1 MKIKKIA
8 ILSQALVL
16 SAAMVPMVSAA
27 SENWGPQD
35 RATFTWDK
43 PASYPVFNSI
53 TNNPTLGDERNFV
66 RVREADTNDTYSDN
80 VDLEVG
86 KEYEVYTYVH
96 NNASASLNESGKGIA
111 SGVMI
116 KAELPTKLSAGE
128 AAVVK
133 STITADN
140 TNPKSVYDT
149 AFMHAN
155 SSVYLRYVPNSAVI
169 HNAGSADG
177 QILDADSLFGA
188 GAGYAYYNSDW
199 GLIPGCNEYAGYVTY
214 RVKVDQPDF
223 TIDKTAAVNDS
234 EEYADEVSAKPGDTV
249 EFKINYKNN
258 GTTAQENV
266 TVHDNMPEGLEYVA
280 GSTYIT
286 TTADSEGKS
295 APDGYLF
302 DAGLNIG
309 NFQAGEIATIT
320 YSAKVSSSTEDFDCG
335 DTVVYNDASVASPN
349 GTEYDKVKIK
359 VTRDDCLPAELP
371 KTGPTEIIAASIILL
386 LIGIGGTYWI
396 VSLNRVRKVT
406 SAAAGEEKSPS
417 DIVKD
422 GFIEK

>member
-16 SAAMVPMVSAA
+16 TAAMVPMVSAA
-27 SENWGPQD
+27 SESWGPQD

-43 PASYPVFNSI
+43 PASYPVFNSM

-66 RVREADTNDTYSDN
+66 RVREADTNETYSDN
-80 VDLEVG
+80 VNLEVG
-86 KEYEVYTYVH
+86 KEYEIYTYVH

-116 KAELPTKLSAGE
+116 KAELPTQLSAGE
-128 AAVVK
+128 AGVVK

-149 AFMHAN
+149 AYLHAD
-155 SSVYLRYVPNSAVI
+155 STVYLRYVPNSATI
-169 HNAGSADG
+169 HNAGSANG

-223 TIDKTAAVNDS
+223 TVDKTAALNDS
-234 EEYADEVSAKPGDTV
+234 EDYTDEISAKPGDTV
-249 EFKINYKNN
+249 KFKIDYTNS

-286 TTADSEGKS
+286 TTADPEGKS

-309 NFQAGEIATIT
+309 NFQAGETATIT
-320 YSAKVSSSTEDFDCG
+320 YEAKLSSSTEDFDCG
-335 DTVVYNDASVASPN
+335 DTVIYNDASVASPN

-396 VSLNRVRKVT
+396 VSLNRVRKMT
-406 SAAAGEEKSPS
+406 SVAAGEEKSPS

-422 GFIEK
+422 GFINK